1 MVSFRNW
8 DVDQDGSIT
17 EDELKKVLI
26 KLDLKED
33 AIHKIFLAADSNKDG
48 LINYMEFVQWLF
60 GDGCWELPAGSEK
73 TLWFDDTIAQLLQKA
88 AKGKIEDVT
97 NLIQRDKIVDAN
109 SHDAKGTTV
118 LMAAAKSGKLDMVK
132 AVLGMQ
138 CKTHNAIDDE
148 GMTALDYAVAAKNN
162 GLITWMQDAYMESD
176 NTLTPFVR
184 GLIPA
189 VDRGDAASV
198 RLAVAPVIHFTINLV
213 QTEDKSHGMQL
224 EPTADGSAL
233 RVKAILP
240 GGLVN
245 EWNGTRP
252 LLLVKVGDR
261 LNATEHRTGNSKGVE
276 DLQKDLGILD
286 CVKKKPGDPPVIKE
300 GALHL
305 TLKLTF
311 QRDRPGVR
319 FDPNMKNGHGDPAIK
334 VAAHKSAACVKAM
347 LDVEGLNINAPGSKG
362 RTALDSAQEKGLD
375 EETIALMTAKGAKT
389 SGA

>member
-8 DVDQDGSIT
+8 DENQDGSIT
-17 EDELKKVLI
+17 EDELKQVLI

-48 LINYMEFVQWLF
+48 VINYMEFVQWLF
-60 GDGCWELPAGSEK
+60 GDGCWELPAGSENK
-73 TLWFDDTIAQLLQKA
+73 LWFDDTIAQVLTKA
-88 AKGKIEDVT
+88 TQAKVEDVT
-97 NLIQRDKIVDAN
+97 NLIARDKIVDAN

-118 LMAAAKSGKLDMVK
+118 LMASAKSGKLDMVK
-132 AVLGMQ
+132 AVLGMS
-138 CKTHNAIDDE
+138 CKTHNAIDDL

-162 GLITWMQDAYMESD
+162 GLITWMQDTYMESD

-184 GLIPA
+184 GLLPA

-198 RLAVAPVIHFTINLV
+198 RQAVAPVIHFTIKVV
-213 QTEDKSHGMQL
+213 QTEDKSHGMHL

-240 GGLVN
+240 GGLVM
-245 EWNGTRP
+245 EWNGSHP

-261 LNATEHRTGNSKGVE
+261 LNAIETRKGNVTGVE
-276 DLQKDLGILD
+276 TLQKELGTLD
-286 CVKKKPGDPPVIKE
+286 CVKKNPGDPPVIKE

-319 FDPNMKNGHGDPAIK
+319 FDPNMKNAHGDPAIK

-347 LDVEGLNINAPGSKG
+347 LDVEGLNINAPGSHG
-362 RTALDSAQEKGLD
+362 RLALDSAQEAGLD
-375 EETIALMTAKGAKT
+375 EETIALMTAKGAKK
-389 SGA
+389 SA